1 MSLDQG
7 KMMIAY
13 DRKRTSTLTL
23 DERPGAHTETVRQYI
38 PGYSDSNIVY
48 LDTVSGNDSN
58 DGSTELLAKL
68 TYASAATAAGT
79 TKKIRVINDGAA
91 FSTNINKPT
100 EMKRG
105 VSGTI
110 SSSLTAPINTWTQAA
125 TPSFSGTSI
134 NSLCFSDDLKKF
146 VAVGDSGKIAYS
158 TDGNAWTQAATPSFG
173 SDNIRS
179 VIYVKKFGVF
189 VACGGASKIATS
201 PDGNVWTIVTSSEYG
216 TLDLYG
222 LTYDPNGGSLYC
234 FARGYYFTSVDG
246 SIWQRGATDLG
257 SAEFYDHC
265 IFNGK
270 IYLCGYDNTRQTNTE
285 GLIYTLENGVFRQ
298 VSSTSF
304 DQSPIRSIDASKTR
318 LVAVGSAGKIAYSTD
333 GNTWTQAAT
342 PSFSTSSLFSVR
354 WFGEIGYFVA
364 SGAGG
369 KIAYST
375 DGNTWTQAATPSFG
389 SDDVQSLCVVSYLG
403 RVVSA
408 GVAGKIARSTA
419 FANTISADIAGF
431 TVQAVQYSGTVKA
444 YNCTMKQPG
453 TTANLSLNGCRVT
466 EPDAHISSNTQKHTA
481 TLFEHDFHMTC
492 TPAAQNDIQ
501 VNKCTFGESLY
512 IYNASATAYEQ
523 VRDNIIEG
531 GIKADFNVTVS
542 GRDNIRGTSTNLLR
556 GASVTSG
563 DPKFASE
570 TDYTLQFQTNGY
582 PRNSL
587 AAGRSAIYFNSA
599 GDARDIGAWSY
610 VESAISYYYAKNSY
624 INKGQDI
631 TVTIEE
637 TVSEQQGDNGPVSVY
652 TNVNR
657 IKEVLTIQ
665 YGSTDD
671 TDRAIFDYIRTLTDK
686 GVKIQLDPEFSSNGS
701 TVTVNGNQSAG
712 VEFLTVDSVA
722 TFNGMFLTISDK
734 RYWVMR
740 ASPSASAAT
749 KLILDRPLEDAVTDN
764 QVITTNYPSG
774 AGEYQFSPPPQLA
787 LKRKD
792 NSGLLTWKEGLVLR
806 FVREWSA

>member
-23 DERPGAHTETVRQYI
+23 DEQPGAHTGNVRQYI

-48 LDTVSGNDSN
+48 LDTVSGNDAN
-58 DGSTELLAKL
+58 GGSTELLAKL

-79 TKKIRVINDGAA
+79 TKKIRVINNGAA
-91 FSTNINKPT
+91 LSTNITKPT

-110 SSSLTAPINTWTQAA
+110 SSSTSAP
-125 TPSFSGTSI
+125 
-134 NSLCFSDDLKKF
+134 
-146 VAVGDSGKIAYS
+146 V
-158 TDGNAWTQAATPSFG
+158 
-173 SDNIRS
+173 
-179 VIYVKKFGVF
+179 
-189 VACGGASKIATS
+189 
-201 PDGNVWTIVTSSEYG
+201 
-216 TLDLYG
+216 
-222 LTYDPNGGSLYC
+222 
-234 FARGYYFTSVDG
+234 
-246 SIWQRGATDLG
+246 
-257 SAEFYDHC
+257 
-265 IFNGK
+265 
-270 IYLCGYDNTRQTNTE
+270 
-285 GLIYTLENGVFRQ
+285 
-298 VSSTSF
+298 
-304 DQSPIRSIDASKTR
+304 
-318 LVAVGSAGKIAYSTD
+318 
-333 GNTWTQAAT
+333 NTWTQAAT
-342 PSFSTSSLFSVR
+342 PSFSTSIISSCIYSKVLKK
-354 WFGEIGYFVA
+354 YVA
-364 SGAGG
+364 GGGSG
-369 KIAYST
+369 KIATST
-375 DGNTWTQAATPSFG
+375 DGDTWTQVASTGFSTSRVFAVFDAPNLGAVFAGGEGGKLAYTTDGVTWNHFTPFIDTSDTILCGLSNPFYSLFCTGQGRIFYTSDNITWTEAASTFTGYDDLIQSVAYGDGLYVFVTNQGSIGYSSDAKIWTQAATPSFSTTTIYAIAYAPKTQRAIAVG
-389 SDDVQSLCVVSYLG
+389 DS
-403 RVVSA
+403 
-408 GVAGKIARSTA
+408 GKIAYSTA
-419 FANTISADIAGF
+419 FANTVSADIAGF
-431 TVQAVQYSGTVKA
+431 TVQAVQYSGTVTA

-570 TDYTLQFQTNGY
+570 TDYTLQFQSNGY